1 LALNLYVQH
10 RLQYWALASAISSE
24 LRDEC
29 GVGTGDTPDDAPIRA
44 LNLANILTDRLGKLD
59 EIMAM
64 GLALGLPEE
73 QVRETAHRIE

>member
-1 LALNLYVQH
+1 
-10 RLQYWALASAISSE
+10 
-24 LRDEC
+24 
-29 GVGTGDTPDDAPIRA
+29 
-44 LNLANILTDRLGKLD
+44 LANILTDRLGKLD